1 MAYDPN
7 VQRRAVE
14 RLEAESRRRR
24 ERTERLRA
32 DAYARQPRLEQLD
45 RRIQGTM
52 AGLVAAAL
60 RQGGEA
66 AQAVRAVREE
76 NQGLQRERAVLLGS
90 MGLPEDALDDK
101 PACPLCGDRGWQG
114 ARMCRCL
121 KRLCAEEQIKE
132 LSKLLDL
139 GEQSFD
145 AFRLDYYSE
154 DVDPGMGTSPRTNM
168 ELVYDVCLNYAAKFG
183 RFGIRNLFLTGAP
196 GLGKTFLS
204 ACIAR
209 TVSENGF
216 SVVYDTEGSVFH
228 QFEAA
233 KFRRNDSGEPE
244 ARDET
249 RRHLHCDLLIL
260 DDLGS
265 SMPTQFTH
273 SVLYELVNARLT
285 AGRHTV
291 ISSNLTMEDLA
302 VQYPP
307 RIVSRLAGE
316 YHVLHFFGED
326 IRLLRKNRL

>member
-14 RLEAESRRRR
+14 RLETESRRRR
-24 ERTERLRA
+24 ERTERLRME
-32 DAYARQPRLEQLD
+32 AYARQPKLAQLD

-60 RQGGEA
+60 RQGDDPV
-66 AQAVRAVREE
+66 QAVRAVREE
-76 NQGLQRERAVLLGS
+76 NQNLQRERAVLLAA

-121 KRLCAEEQIKE
+121 KQLCAEEQIKE

-145 AFRLDYYSE
+145 AFRLDCYSE
-154 DVDPGMGTSPRTNM
+154 TVYPSMGTSPRGNM

-216 SVVYDTEGSVFH
+216 SVVYDTEGSVFK

-233 KFRRNDSGEPE
+233 KFRQSGDHGPE

-249 RRHLHCDLLIL
+249 RRCFNCDLLIL

-273 SVLYELVNARLT
+273 AVLYELINARLT
-285 AGRHTV
+285 SGRRTV
-291 ISSNLTMEDLA
+291 ISSNLSMEEVA
-302 VQYPP
+302 AQYPP

-316 YHVLHFFGED
+316 YHVLHFFGDD

>member
-14 RLEAESRRRR
+14 RLEEGSRRRR
-24 ERTERLRA
+24 ERTERLRI

-52 AGLVAAAL
+52 AGLVAATL

-66 AQAVRAVREE
+66 VQAVRAVREE
-76 NQGLQRERAVLLGS
+76 NQSLQRERAALLAAL
-90 MGLPEDALDDK
+90 GLPEDALDDR

-114 ARMCRCL
+114 ARMCHCL
-121 KRLCAEEQIKE
+121 KRLCTEEQIKE
-132 LSKLLDL
+132 LSRLLDL

-154 DVDPGMGTSPRTNM
+154 VVDPDMGTSPRDNM
-168 ELVYDVCLNYAAKFG
+168 ELIYDVCLNYAAKFD

-216 SVVYDTEGSVFH
+216 SVVYDTEGSVFK

-233 KFRRNDSGEPE
+233 KFRRNDSDESGT
-244 ARDET
+244 RDET
-249 RRHLHCDLLIL
+249 RRYLHCDLLIL

-273 SVLYELVNARLT
+273 SVLYELINARL
-285 AGRHTV
+285 AADRRTV
-291 ISSNLTMEDLA
+291 ISSNLTMGDLA
-302 VQYPP
+302 AQYPP

-316 YHVLHFFGED
+316 YHVLHFFGDD
-326 IRLLRKNRL
+326 IRLLRKSQL